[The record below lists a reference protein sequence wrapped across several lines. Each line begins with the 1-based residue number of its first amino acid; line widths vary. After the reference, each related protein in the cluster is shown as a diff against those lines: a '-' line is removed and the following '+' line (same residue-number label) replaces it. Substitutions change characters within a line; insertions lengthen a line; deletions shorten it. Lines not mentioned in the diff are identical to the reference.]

1 MNAKKYAAEAIGTF
15 WLVLGG
21 CGSAVLAAA
30 FPEVGIGL
38 LGVSLAFGLTVLTM
52 AYAIGHI
59 SGCHLNPA
67 VTVGLTAGGRF
78 PASDVVPY
86 IVAQVVGGVIGAA
99 VLYVIASGKPDFV
112 IGGFASNGYGDLSPG
127 KYGLLAALVTEVVMT
142 AMFLFIIL
150 GCHPWPG
157 AGGLR
162 PDRHRPRPD
171 PDPPDLDP
179 GHQHLGQPGA
189 QHRRRGVRGRRG
201 IWASCGCSGWR
212 RCWAAPSAA
221 ALYSWLSPNEE
232 PPVTGNAEA
241 PLTQSGTASTAG
253 PHGLPPWSLFRGSS

>member
-52 AYAIGHI
+52 AYAIGHV

-112 IGGFASNGYGDLSPG
+112 IGGLRLERLWRSLAGQVRLPGGAGHRGGDDRHVP
-127 KYGLLAALVTEVVMT
+127 VHHPRR
-142 AMFLFIIL
+142 
-150 GCHPWPG
+150 HPWPG

-189 QHRRRGVRGRRG
+189 QHRRRVVRGLRG
-201 IWASCGCSGWR
+201 AGSAWLFWV
-212 RCWAAPSAA
+212 APLLGGAIGGL
-221 ALYSWLSPNEE
+221 LYSWLSPNEE
-232 PPVTGNAEA
+232 PPVTGNAK
-241 PLTQSGTASTAG
+241 
-253 PHGLPPWSLFRGSS
+253 RR